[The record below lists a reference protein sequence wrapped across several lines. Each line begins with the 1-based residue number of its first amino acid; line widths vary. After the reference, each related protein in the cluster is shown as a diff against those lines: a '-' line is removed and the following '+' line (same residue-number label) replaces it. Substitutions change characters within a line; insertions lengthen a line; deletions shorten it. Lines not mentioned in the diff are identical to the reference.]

1 MTLGDKSWPR
11 PVAKKNSRIF
21 TCGKG
26 MDDQDILC
34 GCQGERREEKE
45 EKEERKG
52 DNQVPRR
59 LAMTLYWGR
68 YSLHEIGRDEGTKE
82 GRKEPTQFPNWDCMA
97 SDIMCP

>member
-21 TCGKG
+21 PCGKG

-45 EKEERKG
+45 EREERKG

-59 LAMTLYWGR
+59 LAMTLLGKVLTTRNRKGR
-68 YSLHEIGRDEGTKE
+68 RKK